1 MKLTEIRMSKR
12 LRNAINTHLISTE
25 VGHVLRAMGTI
36 TEILEHLELSDHGY
50 TRTWLFHARR
60 LKALDKLCY
69 KMLTA
74 QQPYEIEY
82 D

>member
-1 MKLTEIRMSKR
+1 MKLSEIRMSKR
-12 LRNAINTHLISTE
+12 LNRALHTHLISNE

-36 TEILEHLELSDHGY
+36 TGILEYLEESDHGY

-74 QQPYEIEY
+74 KQPYELEY

>member
-12 LRNAINTHLISTE
+12 LNKAIDTHLISTE
-25 VGHVLRAMGTI
+25 VGHILRAMGTV
-36 TEILEHLELSDHGY
+36 TEILEHLELNDHGY

-69 KMLTA
+69 KMLIA
-74 QQPYEIEY
+74 QQPCEIKY